1 MKKLEQGLYEL
12 GGFLIE
18 RNNYYGG
25 VTGEALQIGWEIRTL
40 DNQPIEL
47 DQFETLRDAKQYILD
62 YGYSIK

>member
-1 MKKLEQGLYEL
+1 MKRLEHGLYEI

-40 DNQPIEL
+40 DNQSINLE
-47 DQFETLRDAKQYILD
+47 QFETLRDAKQYVLD
-62 YGYSIK
+62 HGHSIK